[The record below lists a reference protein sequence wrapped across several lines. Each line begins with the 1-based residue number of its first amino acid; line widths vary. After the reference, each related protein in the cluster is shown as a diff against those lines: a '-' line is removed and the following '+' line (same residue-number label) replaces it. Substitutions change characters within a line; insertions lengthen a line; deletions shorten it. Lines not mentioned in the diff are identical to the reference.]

1 MTFKSSA
8 MFAWRLIFPRT
19 GKKSS
24 ARRSIAGAILCIGIS
39 IIPLVVVMSFADG
52 MIGGM
57 TQRII
62 GLSTC
67 ELKARVRVGGKE
79 SRSYDALKDFARKL
93 AEVDGVMDTY
103 PHLSCDALAAGK
115 TYRTG
120 ANIRAVEPDI
130 FTRNPDYKDLF
141 KLCSGNYDD
150 FIKNKR
156 SAVLGE
162 KIAELLKVQP
172 GDSFRLIMTKSA
184 ADGRFTTVVSTFKV
198 SAVVSSGYQEL
209 DSLWIFI
216 PIETA
221 FSVLPPGSTEFS
233 VLVKTEK
240 GVSPDLPRIK
250 KECSL
255 LSYGIARVSSWDE
268 LNRMKFQMFS
278 SSKVMLTFIMLLIVL
293 VASVN
298 ISSALVMLVMERRKE
313 IAILK
318 SVGATNSG
326 ISISFLI
333 AGVACGL
340 MGTLIGLPVGIMF
353 AINSNLLIVS
363 LEKLVN
369 LGVKVLYVLGGNS
382 AESFEA
388 VQLLNP
394 AYYLTEIPVSIP
406 LGELFLISSSVI
418 LLSLVVSVIPA
429 IKAGKERPLE
439 TFRKC

>member
-162 KIAELLKVQP
+162 KIAEERKNNDYVKVN
-172 GDSFRLIMTKSA
+172 T
-184 ADGRFTTVVSTFKV
+184 
-198 SAVVSSGYQEL
+198 
-209 DSLWIFI
+209 
-216 PIETA
+216 
-221 FSVLPPGSTEFS
+221 
-233 VLVKTEK
+233 
-240 GVSPDLPRIK
+240 
-250 KECSL
+250 
-255 LSYGIARVSSWDE
+255 LSCHQ
-268 LNRMKFQMFS
+268 K
-278 SSKVMLTFIMLLIVL
+278 
-293 VASVN
+293 
-298 ISSALVMLVMERRKE
+298 
-313 IAILK
+313 
-318 SVGATNSG
+318 
-326 ISISFLI
+326 
-333 AGVACGL
+333 
-340 MGTLIGLPVGIMF
+340 
-353 AINSNLLIVS
+353 AINTIAKISDDKIVS
-363 LEKLVN
+363 
-369 LGVKVLYVLGGNS
+369 GGS
-382 AESFEA
+382 DCR
-388 VQLLNP
+388 
-394 AYYLTEIPVSIP
+394 
-406 LGELFLISSSVI
+406 VI
-418 LLSLVVSVIPA
+418 VW
-429 IKAGKERPLE
+429 KMNEFGQY
-439 TFRKC
+439 